1 MTDSLSRSAST
12 RRQRVVEFFGL
23 TPEIFAVSTSM
34 FLLGCGE
41 NLWRRFL
48 PTYLQS
54 LGAPITAIGAFGTAE
69 DFLDGVYQYPG
80 GWVADRH
87 GRRFALVIFTALAA
101 LGYAVFWVLPS
112 WRFAFVGLA
121 LIMAWDSM
129 ASPTLFA
136 VVGDAL
142 PTAKR
147 AMGFTVQ
154 SILRRIPIVIAPTL
168 GGLAIAAYGI
178 RGGVRLGLILSI
190 AMAAVTIA
198 VASRIRIPVVPDH
211 QTITI
216 RHVWR
221 SFPSSLRWLLFSDV
235 FIRTCDGL
243 VDVFLVIYAINVIGV
258 DAPSFGLLIAI
269 QALTTIVVQVPAS
282 RLAEHVG
289 KKPLVTATFI
299 AFALFP
305 IAVVRSTSFD
315 WLVLAFVVG
324 GLRELGEPARKA
336 LIVDFAAPALR
347 GRVVGLYYLCRSVA
361 IAPAAFV
368 GGLLWRVSPSLPFY
382 IAGLIGLGG
391 VLAFARTDA
400 SLDTAA
406 S

>member
-1 MTDSLSRSAST
+1 VKPATANSRRT
-12 RRQRVVEFFGL
+12 RAIEFLGL
-23 TPEIFAVSTSM
+23 TPEIVAVSTSM

-48 PTYLQS
+48 PKYLES

-80 GWVADRH
+80 GWVADRY
-87 GRRFALVIFTALAA
+87 GRRFALVVFTALAA
-101 LGYAVFWVLPS
+101 LGYAVYWWLPS
-112 WRFAFVGLA
+112 WEFAFVGLA
-121 LIMAWDSM
+121 LVMAWDSM

-142 PTAKR
+142 PKAKR

-154 SILRRIPIVIAPTL
+154 SILRRIPIVVAPTL
-168 GGLAIAAYGI
+168 GGFAVARYGI
-178 RGGVRLGLILSI
+178 RGGVRLGLTLSI
-190 AMAAVTIA
+190 AMAAITIA
-198 VASRIRIPVVPDH
+198 VASRLRIPIIPDLE
-211 QTITI
+211 TVTV

-221 SFPSSLRWLLFSDV
+221 SFPTSLRWLLLSDV

-243 VDVFLVIYAINVIGV
+243 VDVFLVLYAINIVGIG
-258 DAPSFGLLIAI
+258 APRFGFLIAI
-269 QALTTIVVQVPAS
+269 QALTTILVQVPAAH
-282 RLAEHVG
+282 LAERSG
-289 KKPLVTATFI
+289 KKPFVTATFV

-305 IAVVRSTSFD
+305 VAVVWSRSFA
-315 WLVLAFVVG
+315 WFVAAFVVG

-368 GGLLWRVSPSLPFY
+368 GGLLWRVSPALPFY
-382 IAGLIGLGG
+382 IACLIGLIGVAAF
-391 VLAFARTDA
+391 VLTVKE
-400 SLDTAA
+400 
-406 S
+406 